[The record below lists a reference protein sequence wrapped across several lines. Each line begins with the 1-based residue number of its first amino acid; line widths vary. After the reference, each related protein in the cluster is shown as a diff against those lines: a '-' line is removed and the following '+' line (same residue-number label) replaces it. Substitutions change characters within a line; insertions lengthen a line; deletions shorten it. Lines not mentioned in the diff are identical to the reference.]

1 MTVLRFLILTEGLL
15 IAAGIIFN
23 VRIKK
28 LAKVNLYN
36 YISQELSKINNQE
49 LGKKDYSFF
58 NDLEDRYGRGYR
70 KMISDAQDKVI
81 KDIIYDGVKHV
92 AWTLDIYDIEPYLQ
106 ELLTMPRYLKI
117 AHEKIVDG
125 SAMKRASL
133 LYFEND
139 GGKKIPL
146 FIPVLQKQDYMGGKV
161 QADKT
166 VEEAAA
172 ELEELLMVKLS
183 DEELLAIH
191 KK

>member
-23 VRIKK
+23 ARMKK

-36 YISQELSKINNQE
+36 YISQELSEINNQE

-58 NDLEDRYGRGYR
+58 SDLEGRYGWGYI
-70 KMISDAQDKVI
+70 KLLSDAQDMVI
-81 KDIIYDGVKHV
+81 KSIIYNAIKNV
-92 AWTLDIYDIEPYLQ
+92 AWTLDIYTLEPYLK
-106 ELLTMPRYLKI
+106 ELLTIPGYLKI
-117 AHEKIVDG
+117 AHEKIADG

-133 LYFEND
+133 LYLED
-139 GGKKIPL
+139 DDGKKVPL
-146 FIPVLQKQDYMGGKV
+146 FMPVLQKQDYMGGKV

-166 VEEAAA
+166 VEEAVA

>member
-1 MTVLRFLILTEGLL
+1 M
-15 IAAGIIFN
+15 
-23 VRIKK
+23 
-28 LAKVNLYN
+28 
-36 YISQELSKINNQE
+36 
-49 LGKKDYSFF
+49 
-58 NDLEDRYGRGYR
+58 
-70 KMISDAQDKVI
+70 
-81 KDIIYDGVKHV
+81 
-92 AWTLDIYDIEPYLQ
+92 AWTLNIYDIEPYLQ

-139 GGKKIPL
+139 DGKKIPL

-172 ELEELLMVKLS
+172 ELKELLMVKLS

>member
-1 MTVLRFLILTEGLL
+1 M
-15 IAAGIIFN
+15 
-23 VRIKK
+23 
-28 LAKVNLYN
+28 
-36 YISQELSKINNQE
+36 
-49 LGKKDYSFF
+49 
-58 NDLEDRYGRGYR
+58 EDRYGRRYI
-70 KMISDAQDKVI
+70 KLISDAQDKVI

-92 AWTLDIYDIEPYLQ
+92 AWTLNIYDIEPYLQ

-139 GGKKIPL
+139 DGKKIPL

-172 ELEELLMVKLS
+172 ELKELLMVKLS